1 MVPVAIL
8 LALAGVVLSGI
19 VSGVRDGG
27 DDRAGDSGSRTAAG
41 VEPSDGLEVLSVD
54 GYGDLLDAIEEETG
68 STEVFDAVLYPT
80 YAVGSL
86 PLDSSTQRDASFTW
100 DGALETLDETTTSPY
115 TRIDLGDG
123 RPRGDPAARRAR
135 PRPGGEP
142 DRVARHRARPRRQ
155 GPRGDRGVRE
165 QRGGRG
171 RLRRR
176 DPHRPG
182 HRGPPV
188 TTVPARC

>member
-8 LALAGVVLSGI
+8 LAFAGVVLSGI

-27 DDRAGDSGSRTAAG
+27 DPAGESGSSLPPG
-41 VEPSDGLEVLSVD
+41 VEPSDGLEVLSVA

-100 DGALETLDETTTSPY
+100 DGSLETPDGKGEC
-115 TRIDLGDG
+115 RQAEVGLGL
-123 RPRGDPAARRAR
+123 AAT
-135 PRPGGEP
+135 GGE
-142 DRVARHRARPRRQ
+142 
-155 GPRGDRGVRE
+155 E
-165 QRGGRG
+165 EE
-171 RLRRR
+171 L
-176 DPHRPG
+176 DP
-182 HRGPPV
+182 
-188 TTVPARC
+188 

>member
-27 DDRAGDSGSRTAAG
+27 DDPTGDSGSSLPPG

-100 DGALETLDETTTSPY
+100 DGSLETLDETTTSPY
-115 TRIDLGDG
+115 TRIDLGEV
-123 RPRGDPAARRAR
+123 DPAVILRLLDRAR
-135 PRPGGEP
+135 EQVEDPTSWHAT
-142 DRVARHRARPRRQ
+142 VRAPV
-155 GPRGDRGVRE
+155 G
-165 QRGGRG
+165 
-171 RLRRR
+171 R
-176 DPHRPG
+176 DPAVIGAYASNDAGETVYVGATRSG
-182 HRGPPV
+182 RV
-188 TTVPARC
+188 TTTRP